1 MDGHAGHRRPLRRP
15 KRMMPSMRLII
26 RSKSD
31 ERQEA
36 KSIALQQEKG
46 EALHVALESDT
57 GKKNYVVLM
66 K

>member
-1 MDGHAGHRRPLRRP
+1 
-15 KRMMPSMRLII
+15 MRLII